1 MSQNKMKVLDLLA
14 LIPAEYF
21 DKIAEETNVDFQVKK
36 LNGKLIFNLLLMGI
50 LESERLS
57 LRVLEELFNTPKFK
71 KLSGIKEDS
80 KSRHS
85 SIRDRITTINQSYF
99 EELFYKIADLLNRKY
114 KRKDF
119 GKYSVERFD
128 STMVSLSSKL
138 LNFGMQNG
146 LKNKDGEH
154 RINQLKFTVGFN
166 GLIPHKVKVYTD
178 QKYLAENDS
187 LFEIIMEN
195 EFERNSIAVF
205 DRGLN
210 SRVKFKKMNDGNKL
224 FVTRINPTKNYKII
238 QTITQD
244 KHETE
249 TLIIEKEY
257 KIYLKNAHST
267 IVKSELRLIIAVS
280 KGTGEVMYF
289 ITNIDDL
296 KASEITEIYKMRWDI
311 EVFFRFL
318 KQELNFKHLVSRTQ
332 NGILVMIYMT
342 LITAMLLMVYKQ
354 VNEISGYKIAKIK
367 FINELDNE
375 LLKQIIIECN
385 GDPNLF
391 IKKYQI

>member
-1 MSQNKMKVLDLLA
+1 MKVLDLLA
-14 LIPAEYF
+14 LIPSEYF
-21 DKIAEETNVDFQVKK
+21 EKIAKETNVDFQVKK
-36 LNGKLIFNLLLMGI
+36 LNGKLIFDLLLMGI

-71 KLSGIKEDS
+71 KLSAIKDDS

-85 SIRDRITTINQSYF
+85 SIRDRITTINHSYF

-146 LKNKDGEH
+146 LKNKEGEH
-154 RINQLKFTVGFN
+154 SINQLKFTVGFN
-166 GLIPHKVKVYTD
+166 GLIPHKVKVYTE

-187 LFEIIMEN
+187 IFETIMEN
-195 EFERNSIAVF
+195 EFEKNSIAVF

-210 SRVKFKKMNDGNKL
+210 SRVKFKKMNDENKL

-249 TLIIEKEY
+249 TLIIEKEH

-267 IVKSELRLIIAVS
+267 IVKSELRLIIAIN

>member
-1 MSQNKMKVLDLLA
+1 MKVLDLLA

>member
-1 MSQNKMKVLDLLA
+1 MKVLDLLA

-187 LFEIIMEN
+187 LFETIMEN

>member
-14 LIPAEYF
+14 LIPSEYF
-21 DKIAEETNVDFQVKK
+21 EKIAKETNVDFQVKK
-36 LNGKLIFNLLLMGI
+36 LNGKLIFDLLLMGI

-71 KLSGIKEDS
+71 KLSAIKDDS

-85 SIRDRITTINQSYF
+85 SIRDRITTINHSYF

-146 LKNKDGEH
+146 LKNKEGEH
-154 RINQLKFTVGFN
+154 SINQLKFTVGFN
-166 GLIPHKVKVYTD
+166 GLIPHKVKVYTE

-187 LFEIIMEN
+187 IFETIMEN
-195 EFERNSIAVF
+195 EFEKNSIAVF

-210 SRVKFKKMNDGNKL
+210 SRVKFKKMNDENKL

-249 TLIIEKEY
+249 TLIIEKEH

-267 IVKSELRLIIAVS
+267 IVKSELRLIIAIN

>member
-1 MSQNKMKVLDLLA
+1 MKVLDLLA

-187 LFEIIMEN
+187 LFETIMEN

-375 LLKQIIIECN
+375 LIKQIIIECN

>member
-1 MSQNKMKVLDLLA
+1 
-14 LIPAEYF
+14 
-21 DKIAEETNVDFQVKK
+21 
-36 LNGKLIFNLLLMGI
+36 MGI

-71 KLSGIKEDS
+71 TLSDIKNDS
-80 KSRHS
+80 KTRHS

-146 LKNKDGEH
+146 LKNKEGEH
-154 RINQLKFTVGFN
+154 TINQLKFTIGFN
-166 GLIPHKVKVYTD
+166 GLIPHKVKVYTE

-187 LFEIIMEN
+187 LFETIMEN
-195 EFERNSIAVF
+195 EFEKNSIAVF

-210 SRVKFKKMNDGNKL
+210 SRDKFKKMNDGNKL
-224 FVTRINPTKNYKII
+224 FVTRINPTKNYKVLK
-238 QTITQD
+238 TITQD
-244 KHETE
+244 KQETE
-249 TLIIEKEY
+249 TLTIEKEH
-257 KIYLKNAHST
+257 KIYLKNANSAL
-267 IVKSELRLIIAVS
+267 VKNELRLVIAVS
-280 KGTGEVMYF
+280 KDTKEVMYF

-332 NGILVMIYMT
+332 NGILVMLYMT
-342 LITAMLLMVYKQ
+342 LITAMLLMIYKQ
-354 VNEISGYKIAKIK
+354 TNEISGYKIAKIK

-385 GDPNLF
+385 GDPKIF
-391 IKKYQI
+391 MQKYQT

>member
-1 MSQNKMKVLDLLA
+1 
-14 LIPAEYF
+14 
-21 DKIAEETNVDFQVKK
+21 
-36 LNGKLIFNLLLMGI
+36 MGI

-71 KLSGIKEDS
+71 KLSAIKDDS

-85 SIRDRITTINQSYF
+85 SIRDRITTINHSYF

-146 LKNKDGEH
+146 LKNKEGEH
-154 RINQLKFTVGFN
+154 SINQLKFTVGFN
-166 GLIPHKVKVYTD
+166 GLIPHKVKVYTE

-187 LFEIIMEN
+187 IFETIMEN
-195 EFERNSIAVF
+195 EFEKNSIAVF

-210 SRVKFKKMNDGNKL
+210 SRVKFKKMNDENKL

-249 TLIIEKEY
+249 TLIIEKEH

-267 IVKSELRLIIAVS
+267 IVKSELRLIIAIN

>member
-14 LIPAEYF
+14 LIPSEYF
-21 DKIAEETNVDFQVKK
+21 EKIAKETNVDFQVKK
-36 LNGKLIFNLLLMGI
+36 LHGKLIFDLLLMGI

-71 KLSGIKEDS
+71 KLSAIKDDS

-85 SIRDRITTINQSYF
+85 SIRDRITTINHSYF

-146 LKNKDGEH
+146 LKNKEGEH
-154 RINQLKFTVGFN
+154 SINQLKFTVGFN
-166 GLIPHKVKVYTD
+166 GLIPHKVKVYTE

-187 LFEIIMEN
+187 IFETIMEN
-195 EFERNSIAVF
+195 EFEKNSIAVF

-210 SRVKFKKMNDGNKL
+210 SRVKFKKMNDENKL

-249 TLIIEKEY
+249 TLIIEKEH

-267 IVKSELRLIIAVS
+267 IVKSELRLIIAIN

>member
-14 LIPAEYF
+14 LIPSEYF
-21 DKIAEETNVDFQVKK
+21 EKIAKETNVDFQVKK
-36 LNGKLIFNLLLMGI
+36 LNGKLIFDLLLMGI

-71 KLSGIKEDS
+71 KLSAIKDDS

-85 SIRDRITTINQSYF
+85 SIRDRITTINHSYF

-146 LKNKDGEH
+146 LKNKEGEH
-154 RINQLKFTVGFN
+154 SINQLKFTVGFN
-166 GLIPHKVKVYTD
+166 GLIPHKVKVYTE

-187 LFEIIMEN
+187 IFETIMEN
-195 EFERNSIAVF
+195 EFEKNSIAVF

-210 SRVKFKKMNDGNKL
+210 SRVKFKKMNNENKL

-249 TLIIEKEY
+249 TLIIEKEH

-267 IVKSELRLIIAVS
+267 IVKSELRLIIAIN